1 VKQLEEQR
9 EAILAQI
16 DEPPI
21 SSSTPTSELLPMLL
35 KMSAQ
40 KRNGSNGNRSGHRVR
55 LKAPEKHR

>member
-1 VKQLEEQR
+1 MVDGNQFAKPLKQQS

-21 SSSTPTSELLPMLL
+21 SSSTPTSELLPMLI

-40 KRNGSNGNRSGHRVR
+40 KRNE
-55 LKAPEKHR
+55 ATEIAAE